1 MDLTALDLWNVLE
14 NLAGLNNEP
23 YTRSLPT
30 RILKRAIDLLD
41 FWAMDKESDMSTTS
55 ALLPQWKDA
64 ISNKSKGIHH
74 DASPD
79 RELHNA

>member
-1 MDLTALDLWNVLE
+1 
-14 NLAGLNNEP
+14 
-23 YTRSLPT
+23 
-30 RILKRAIDLLD
+30 
-41 FWAMDKESDMSTTS
+41 MDKESDMWTTS